1 MIVAHGTH
9 LLFTRL
15 CYIQVTYTKPRKLDK
30 TEYLVN
36 ECSIKNWR
44 KPCKKE
50 ESLLTC
56 HSYVNG
62 RELDKGGGGGGRMPL
77 AYWCVTQKPG
87 FCLSNL
93 AVLFNH
99 VRCTC
104 IDKLTDCYQLYR
116 FNSCFVI
123 VIYDKLSSPPI
134 ESSS

>member
-1 MIVAHGTH
+1 MAHGTH

-30 TEYLVN
+30 TEHLEN
-36 ECSIKNWR
+36 ECSIKNWG

-62 RELDKGGGGGGRMPL
+62 RELDKGGGEGGEGPYAISVLM
-77 AYWCVTQKPG
+77 CHTKPG

-123 VIYDKLSSPPI
+123 VIYDKLSSPP
-134 ESSS
+134 